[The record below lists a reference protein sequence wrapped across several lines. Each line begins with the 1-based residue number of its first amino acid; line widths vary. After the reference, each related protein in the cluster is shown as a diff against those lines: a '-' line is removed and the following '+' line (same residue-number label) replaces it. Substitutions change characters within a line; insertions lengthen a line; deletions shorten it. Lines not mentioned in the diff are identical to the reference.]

1 MVDYQL
7 LMIAQNMPDHATPPA
22 RMSGGDMPMWDA
34 DMSYWMDDVVVHRGE
49 EFWQVSVSWDRSKL
63 TVLRNPRYKCVN
75 PNGKWEGVQIK
86 AAYLSGEISNDV
98 VLLPGEG

>member
-34 DMSYWMDDVVVHRGE
+34 DMELWETYTIYSNPGYISPHTLHGDDLNSDA
-49 EFWQVSVSWDRSKL
+49 SVD
-63 TVLRNPRYKCVN
+63 N
-75 PNGKWEGVQIK
+75 
-86 AAYLSGEISNDV
+86 AAISGTI
-98 VLLPGEG
+98 GG